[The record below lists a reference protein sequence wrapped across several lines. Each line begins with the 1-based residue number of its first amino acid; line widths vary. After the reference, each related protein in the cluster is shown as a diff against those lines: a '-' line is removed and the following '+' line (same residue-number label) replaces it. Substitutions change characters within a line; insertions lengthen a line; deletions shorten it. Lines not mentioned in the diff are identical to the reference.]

1 MKFNCKSCGT
11 QLRLRKK
18 NLNRGAAVIFLLWFA
33 ITLGASFLPYSTF
46 VNVAL
51 YLVILFAAISV
62 VNLFLPLEEVPQG
75 DTE

>member
-18 NLNRGAAVIFLLWFA
+18 NLNYGAAGIFALWFA
-33 ITLGASFLPYSTF
+33 ITIWASFFPYSTF

-62 VNLFLPLEEVPQG
+62 LNLFIPLEEVPPG
-75 DTE
+75 DDE